1 VYKKSIF
8 ERLPLRVAR
17 HGADGGLPGLD
28 RRRRPP
34 DPWDKEERAADEHA
48 HTIRVARSSVADL
61 TAQGYL
67 LPAET
72 DDPANGGNGNGL
84 VCAHPIGY
92 RDPADPTRQIYLFAD
107 DRI

>member
-1 VYKKSIF
+1 MLRRVLLTCTLMLATLSIGTS
-8 ERLPLRVAR
+8 ASAQKI
-17 HGADGGLPGLD
+17 GCA
-28 RRRRPP
+28 
-34 DPWDKEERAADEHA
+34 HA
-48 HTIRVARSSVADL
+48 FTALSVADL